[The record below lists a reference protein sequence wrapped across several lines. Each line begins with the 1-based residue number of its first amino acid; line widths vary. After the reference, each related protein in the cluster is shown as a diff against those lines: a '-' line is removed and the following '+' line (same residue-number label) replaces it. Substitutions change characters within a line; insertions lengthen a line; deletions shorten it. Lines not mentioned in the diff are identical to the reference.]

1 MQNTV
6 ESFLTTIEEQ
16 EIVAAIREA
25 ELNTSGEIRV
35 HMEDRCETKVNERAL
50 EVFKTL
56 HMDNTKER
64 NGLLIYI
71 AVCDKIFGIYGDK
84 GIDNVVGDDFW
95 DATKSVMETHFKKGQ
110 FKQGIVDGVLLARE
124 QLKKFFPYDSDD
136 LNELSNTISK
146 G

>member
-1 MQNTV
+1 MGNTV

-35 HMEDRCETKVNERAL
+35 HIESHCNNKVNERAL
-50 EVFKTL
+50 EVFKIL
-56 HMDNTKER
+56 HMDNTSER

-71 AVCDKIFGIYGDK
+71 AVCDKTFGLYGDQ
-84 GIDNVVGDDFW
+84 GIDDVVANNFW
-95 DATKSVMETHFKKGQ
+95 DTTKTVIESHFKKGH
-110 FKQGIVDGVLLARE
+110 FKQGIVDGVLLAGE
-124 QLKKFFPYDSDD
+124 QLKKHFPYDTNDS
-136 LNELSNTISK
+136 NELPNTISK

>member
-1 MQNTV
+1 MTHTV
-6 ESFLTTIEEQ
+6 ESFLSTIEEQ

-35 HMEDRCETKVNERAL
+35 HIEDHCENKVNERAL

-56 HMDNTKER
+56 HMDNTRER
-64 NGLLIYI
+64 NGLLIYV
-71 AVCDKIFGIYGDK
+71 AVCDKTFGIYGDK
-84 GIDNVVGDDFW
+84 GIDEVVTNHFW
-95 DATKSVMETHFKKGQ
+95 DATKDIIQSHFKKGH
-110 FKQGIVDGVLLARE
+110 FKKGIVDGVLLAGE
-124 QLKKFFPYDSDD
+124 QLKKYFPYDSND